1 VIQVFELI
9 VRIIVD
15 QVVGSLDLLHDLL
28 EHFPSHLLVS
38 FVLALRQE

>member
-9 VRIIVD
+9 VRVIVY
-15 QVVGSLDLLHDLL
+15 QIVVSLDLLHDLL

-38 FVLALRQE
+38 FVFALRQE